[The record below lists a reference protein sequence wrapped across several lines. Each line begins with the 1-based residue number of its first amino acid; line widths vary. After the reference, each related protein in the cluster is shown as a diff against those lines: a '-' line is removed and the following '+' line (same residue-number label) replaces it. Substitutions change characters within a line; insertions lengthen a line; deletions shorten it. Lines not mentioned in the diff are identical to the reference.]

1 LASAVKVDDG
11 GVVGVGLSLEEQ
23 LVIKPANVMIPN
35 NLQLIFH
42 DCLVI
47 ILFIFL
53 LQRCS
58 KSLAGCY
65 LNMNVSLLKAISI
78 LI

>member
-1 LASAVKVDDG
+1 MTE
-11 GVVGVGLSLEEQ
+11 VVGVGLSLEEQ
-23 LVIKPANVMIPN
+23 LVIKPAANVMIPII
-35 NLQLIFH
+35 LQLIFH

-58 KSLAGCY
+58 KSFSWMLSKHEC
-65 LNMNVSLLKAISI
+65 
-78 LI
+78 